1 MCFYMEMFGRAASMR
16 KKWRRRSWILT
27 LAAALSA
34 TGAYGDVIWIGRP
47 TVGDF
52 MAHSVQQAIGEFR
65 QVQGQIAQF
74 EAQIADA
81 RQAYFAAP
89 AASRDAAGDRFGQLL
104 LQKDLLIAWPRVIGD
119 DASSRMVANL
129 MALANNGRPPD
140 GGIPPSARQAF
151 NQWVAAMR
159 FHAGTGFGSFP
170 DPVNAVRVLQSAGSM
185 TEYEAYRRLRDQAE
199 WDEDEAQRAGG
210 ARKLIGPGSSFSAK
224 SYFGET
230 PFAQNFDAR
239 IAQLPNKILQCL
251 YSGRQAHGSVFH
263 FWKGQAPDDIAYLM
277 AMHMSSFEGLL
288 DHAVDQCPPD
298 SNQASAI
305 ASSPAKAVI
314 TPEMARSARA
324 EKNSRPISPAEV
336 EANRLR
342 NEEAR
347 AKMAERQA
355 QYDQQRALRKACSDE
370 WQPKLNAARQA
381 RDINAQKAAA
391 AAVRE
396 CLDHASSDSL
406 SPADQEARRL
416 SAEAAQA
423 KSADRQARFDRQR
436 AIFKACDEVWERQFN
451 AARQARDTSA
461 YKAIH
466 EQRNAC
472 RSQARE

>member
-1 MCFYMEMFGRAASMR
+1 MCFHMEMLSRAALMR
-16 KKWRRRSWILT
+16 KRWCGRSWILA
-27 LAAALSA
+27 LAAALSV

-47 TVGDF
+47 TVGDY
-52 MAHSVQQAIGEFR
+52 MAHSVQQALGEFR

-89 AASRDAAGDRFGQLL
+89 ASSRDAAGDRFGQLL

-129 MALANNGRPPD
+129 MALANNGRQPD

-159 FHAGTGFGSFP
+159 FYAGTGFGSFP
-170 DPVNAVRVLQSAGSM
+170 DPVSAVRVLQSAGSM

-199 WDEDEAQRAGG
+199 WDEVEAQRAGG

-355 QYDQQRALRKACSDE
+355 Q
-370 WQPKLNAARQA
+370 
-381 RDINAQKAAA
+381 
-391 AAVRE
+391 
-396 CLDHASSDSL
+396 
-406 SPADQEARRL
+406 
-416 SAEAAQA
+416 
-423 KSADRQARFDRQR
+423 
-436 AIFKACDEVWERQFN
+436 
-451 AARQARDTSA
+451 
-461 YKAIH
+461 
-466 EQRNAC
+466 
-472 RSQARE
+472 